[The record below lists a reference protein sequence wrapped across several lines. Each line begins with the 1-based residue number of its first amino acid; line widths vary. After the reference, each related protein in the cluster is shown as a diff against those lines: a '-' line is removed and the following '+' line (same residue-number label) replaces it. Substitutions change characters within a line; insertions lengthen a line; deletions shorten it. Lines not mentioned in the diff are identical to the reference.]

1 MDEDMNWIFRLVT
14 HGAALLAGVALG
26 IYLLPIL
33 TAPDSPDQAALKA
46 AATNASFTASL
57 SRDLKGSDFLHWGE
71 GSISLSPERI
81 THIGALAPGPDYRLY
96 LTPSFVQD
104 EAEFLAIKSQSTQIG
119 PVNMFSGMILDVP
132 VGVDIANYNSLLI
145 WCEAFGEFI
154 TAAQYR

>member
-1 MDEDMNWIFRLVT
+1 MKWIFRIIT
-14 HGAALLAGVALG
+14 HGAALVAGIALG

-33 TAPDSPDQAALKA
+33 TAPEGPDP
-46 AATNASFTASL
+46 ASL
-57 SRDLKGSDFLHWGE
+57 QNAANGAQFSAAFSRDLNGSDFLHWGE
-71 GSISLSPERI
+71 GSISLSPEQI

-104 EAEFLAIKSQSTQIG
+104 EAEFWAIKSQSVQIA

-132 VGVDIANYNSLLI
+132 AGVDINKYNSLVI

>member
-1 MDEDMNWIFRLVT
+1 MELSICYPWRSPF
-14 HGAALLAGVALG
+14 GWYCPG

-33 TAPDSPDQAALKA
+33 TAPSSPDQTSLKA
-46 AATNASFTASL
+46 AATDASFTASL

-71 GSISLSPERI
+71 GSISLSPEQI

-96 LTPSFVQD
+96 LTPSFAQD
-104 EAEFLAIKSQSTQIG
+104 EAEFLAIKSQSVQIA

-132 VGVDIANYNSLLI
+132 AGVDINKYNSLVI